1 MNTSQNLKD
10 WFLKDTNKQL
20 TENIEDNSLTTMTS
34 HGVKVAAFNLAEMKS
49 KEADRR
55 EEEASVRVVETD
67 FELAELAR
75 QWRQLRATADR
86 VRKASEAASA
96 EALQLANKM
105 VRAEEEL
112 DESRRL
118 SEEENR
124 CPQEFKVGSWGSTL
138 KEQRH
143 VRETMAKSGVYLVSE
158 GGHGRATSTRR
169 INSMRAIRVG
179 DIIHMPMY
187 KQGYEYVGKI
197 HGYVDTQ
204 SWETILQSH
213 PDVRHI
219 HKGPSQT
226 ETFTS
231 FTVEWKKV
239 QLTDKSEKELKK
251 LVKDGGRCISSRAT
265 IIRMK

>member
-1 MNTSQNLKD
+1 
-10 WFLKDTNKQL
+10 
-20 TENIEDNSLTTMTS
+20 MTS
-34 HGVKVAAFNLAEMKS
+34 HGIKVAAFNLAEMKS

-55 EEEASVRVVETD
+55 EEEASVRVGAVD

-75 QWRQLRATADR
+75 QRRKLRAKADR
-86 VRKASEAASA
+86 ARKASEAASA
-96 EALQLANKM
+96 EALQLAIKM
-105 VRAEEEL
+105 VQAEEEL

-118 SEEENR
+118 SEEGGQDES
-124 CPQEFKVGSWGSTL
+124 PQEFKVGSWGSTL
-138 KEQRH
+138 KEQRY
-143 VRETMAKSGVYLVSE
+143 VRETMFASGVYLVSE
-158 GGHGRATSTRR
+158 GGRGGSVSTRR
-169 INSMRAIRVG
+169 VNSMRAIRVG

-213 PDVRHI
+213 PEVLHI

-251 LVKDGGRCISSRAT
+251 MVKDGGRCISSNAT